1 MNHIS
6 DTCFKAGTGEDQGN
20 NISMLHLFT
29 DFKAACVSVR
39 RNKVLLT
46 MEKIWQSKEIN
57 QSYYGNIQVH

>member
-1 MNHIS
+1 VKHRS
-6 DTCFKAGTGEDQGN
+6 DICFKAGTGENQEN

-46 MEKIWQSKEIN
+46 IEKI
-57 QSYYGNIQVH
+57 